1 MESEQKR
8 ILAVDDNA
16 TILKVVRFLLERAG
30 YDVTTA
36 SNGREAWDLLQAE
49 GFDLVLTDYEMPE
62 VDGPALCRRIRRTER
77 LDSVP
82 IIMLS
87 GKGLKV
93 HWDRLR
99 DELQL
104 YEAVLKPFSPTT
116 LTATV
121 EACLEKHEA
130 SPV

>member
-1 MESEQKR
+1 MGSEQKR

-16 TILKVVRFLLERAG
+16 TILKVIRFLLEQTG

-36 SNGREAWDLLQAE
+36 SNGSEAWDLLE
-49 GFDLVLTDYEMPE
+49 TEDFDLVLTDYEMPE
-62 VDGPALCRRIRRTER
+62 MDGAALCRQIRQTDR
-77 LDSVP
+77 LAGVP

-93 HWDRLR
+93 NWDRLR
-99 DELQL
+99 DELEV
-104 YEAVLKPFSPTT
+104 YETMLKPFSPTT

-121 EACLEKHEA
+121 AACLEKQEA
-130 SPV
+130 STV